1 MSAMASLAGRR
12 ILTVGET
19 TYQWEDL
26 VLCGHLWGDWPA
38 LRRRAAAGLACLAR
52 LDELEEDDADGLD
65 ENTIEAA
72 AAEFRYARGLVAAQE
87 LEAWLERRGLDTD
100 AWWEWVHRGL
110 LLTRWS
116 DEIDAI
122 VAEFGPD
129 PEDVDAILECE
140 AICTGLAASLATRL
154 AGRAAIHER
163 RRQHE
168 PQEAVAAEEIEALVA
183 PVPRAALEQELPGVA
198 WRPRLESLAR
208 LELAWRRFVG
218 TQLTAD
224 AVRSIVDT
232 HRLEWIRLSVR
243 TASLPARDIANE
255 IALCVR
261 DDGRDFAATC
271 AEAGLHV
278 TEATW
283 YLDQTDRRLQDA
295 LVAAR
300 PGELLGPLPV
310 DDAFVLV
317 AVLDKVLPAET
328 DPHVRQRAERALLD
342 RLVAREIQDRV
353 TWHET
358 L

>member
-12 ILTVGET
+12 ILTAGGT

-38 LRRRAAAGLACLAR
+38 LRQRAAAGLACLAR
-52 LDELEEDDADGLD
+52 LDEFEEDDADGLEEQD
-65 ENTIEAA
+65 IEAA

-87 LEAWLERRGLDTD
+87 LEAWLDRWGLDTD
-100 AWWEWVHRGL
+100 AWWEWVQRGL

-116 DEIDAI
+116 ADIDAI
-122 VAEFGPD
+122 VEEFAPD
-129 PEDVDAILECE
+129 PDDVDAIVPCE

-154 AGRAAIHER
+154 AGRAAIYARMRER
-163 RRQHE
+163 E
-168 PQEAVAAEEIEALVA
+168 PQDTVAAKDIEALVGS
-183 PVPRAALEQELPGVA
+183 VPPAVLEQELPDVA
-198 WRPRLESLAR
+198 WRPRLDTLAR
-208 LELAWRRFVG
+208 LELAWREFVG

-224 AVRSIVDT
+224 AVRSIVDA

-243 TASLPARDIANE
+243 TASLPARDLANE

-271 AEAGLHV
+271 AEAGQRV

-283 YLDQTDRRLQDA
+283 YLDQTDGRLQDA

-310 DDAFVLV
+310 DDTFMLV
-317 AVLDKVLPAET
+317 AVLDKILPAET
-328 DPHVRQRAERALLD
+328 DPYVRQRAERALLD
-342 RLVAREIQDRV
+342 RLVARDIQDRV